1 MKIGINTYLAANNFG
16 EGNLIG
22 ISTLV
27 LNHDDV
33 IDYFGNTLK
42 YSEMLKLYDSEPSTE
57 NELIVK
63 KFGSITIKVFKLEK

>member
-1 MKIGINTYLAANNFG
+1 MKIGINTYLATNNFG